1 MKGGQNTIPWGWR
14 QWMQPNLAQADGCH
28 ARAAEHYSLGLGATG
43 CSLIWHAQVAFTA
56 ELRRRLPPECGLV
69 AAAVHPGEVLT
80 NVVSSLPG
88 LLQSLYRVVM
98 FPFCLSP
105 AEGAPLILQLQ
116 LITPLYC
123 HSTIQ

>member
-1 MKGGQNTIPWGWR
+1 M
-14 QWMQPNLAQADGCH
+14 
-28 ARAAEHYSLGLGATG
+28 
-43 CSLIWHAQVAFTA
+43 
-56 ELRRRLPPECGLV
+56 V

-105 AEGAPLILQLQ
+105 AEGAPLHTAIATHNTPIL
-116 LITPLYC
+116 LIVRYNN
-123 HSTIQ
+123 